1 MMVKKNILRKAFDTP
16 ETHICQRSFME
27 TKEQFLMEWD
37 TIGLMIEY
45 CFSSNG

>member
-1 MMVKKNILRKAFDTP
+1 
-16 ETHICQRSFME
+16 ME

-45 CFSSNG
+45 CFSSNGWAIGWAIVEFPLIRQH